1 MHFDFAVIG
10 GGVAGLSVAAGLA
23 LRGRVALLER
33 EARLA
38 LHSSGRS
45 VAMYSAHSGNPV
57 MRALTRASRAF
68 FDNPPIDWSDRPLLS
83 RRGMLIIAPPEQSA
97 SLEQQ
102 LRDGYG
108 EGQPWEELS
117 GDQAAVLVPILAAP
131 KIAAALY
138 DSEAMQIEV
147 DRLTAGYR
155 RVFVRRGGIINAR
168 THVRSLRRL
177 GGRWLVEGAGFSIS
191 AQVIVNAAGAWA
203 DEIAAA
209 AGLPPIVIE
218 ARRRTV
224 AVVGAPSGI
233 TASAPMTT
241 DTQRTF
247 YFRPA
252 AAHDRVELLMS
263 PCDETRVPPS
273 DVVPD
278 APDVKDVLHRV
289 ELVCRPEIRIDA
301 CPVRRSWAGL
311 RSFTPDEI
319 PVVGFDPLT
328 EDFLWV
334 AGQGGHGLQAA
345 PALADLAVALIAGE
359 QIGDELAAQRVDLR
373 ALAVRRPRYLQ
384 AH

>member
-1 MHFDFAVIG
+1 
-10 GGVAGLSVAAGLA
+10 
-23 LRGRVALLER
+23 
-33 EARLA
+33 
-38 LHSSGRS
+38 
-45 VAMYSAHSGNPV
+45 
-57 MRALTRASRAF
+57 
-68 FDNPPIDWSDRPLLS
+68 
-83 RRGMLIIAPPEQSA
+83 
-97 SLEQQ
+97 
-102 LRDGYG
+102 
-108 EGQPWEELS
+108 
-117 GDQAAVLVPILAAP
+117 
-131 KIAAALY
+131 
-138 DSEAMQIEV
+138 
-147 DRLTAGYR
+147 
-155 RVFVRRGGIINAR
+155 
-168 THVRSLRRL
+168 
-177 GGRWLVEGAGFSIS
+177 
-191 AQVIVNAAGAWA
+191 
-203 DEIAAA
+203 
-209 AGLPPIVIE
+209 
-218 ARRRTV
+218 
-224 AVVGAPSGI
+224 VVGAPSGI

-241 DTQRTF
+241 DAQRTF

-252 AAHDRVELLMS
+252 AAHDGVELLMS